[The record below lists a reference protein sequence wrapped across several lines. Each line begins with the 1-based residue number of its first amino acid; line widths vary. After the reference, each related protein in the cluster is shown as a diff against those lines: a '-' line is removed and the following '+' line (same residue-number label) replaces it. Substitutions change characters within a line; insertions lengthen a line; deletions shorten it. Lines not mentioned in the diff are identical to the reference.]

1 LPAFSLA
8 GRPLRGDERSRA
20 EDDGVPVEDMGDFF
34 KPFLVLSGTRD
45 GGAFAACGMWHTS
58 KFRAHSL
65 SSLSFDSS
73 SSHRVQ
79 TAEPIHTYGRRLF
92 HECF

>member
-1 LPAFSLA
+1 
-8 GRPLRGDERSRA
+8 
-20 EDDGVPVEDMGDFF
+20 VPVEDMGDFF

-79 TAEPIHTYGRRLF
+79 IAEPIHT
-92 HECF
+92 